1 MGMRKQ
7 MAVRRKPK
15 LRFFVILGIVVI
27 GAIVAVILVIQSRQ
41 TTSVEWASTEFTANF
56 DVLVVRD
63 EVVYEAKNYGKT
75 EFIAVE
81 GERVQVGDPIVE
93 VYEWGYNDTTYS
105 ELLDLQKTILDYEA
119 DVIRAGIIDEQLN
132 DINLRIADKAKVIQ
146 EAVSGDDQ
154 DLLLLERQMKE
165 LLDERS
171 TYLRNVM
178 PDDQLTE
185 YLKQETAL
193 LELIAG
199 WRQSVVANE
208 PGLVSF
214 YFDGNEA
221 LMNKGNI
228 GSFSRN
234 GLEEVIDGKIIETSS
249 DDQAFVPLYR
259 VVKED
264 EWYVILLSE
273 VDIPEMYIG
282 NGFSFIFDDYL
293 DEQQTGVVFEK
304 TILENNDGFVYTIL
318 IRGEIGALLG
328 ERRVSAKLYN
338 VQEGMRVLRSCIRST
353 DEILY
358 VETVEGQIVPV
369 YLIAD
374 DGEYVFIQTYAD
386 QASLQIGQ
394 LLKK

>member
-1 MGMRKQ
+1 

-15 LRFFVILGIVVI
+15 RRFFVILGIVVV

-41 TTSVEWASTEFTANF
+41 TAAVELASTEFEANF
-56 DVLVVRD
+56 DVLIVRD

-81 GERVQVGDPIVE
+81 GERVQVGDPIAD
-93 VYEWGYNDTTYS
+93 VYERGYNDNTYS

-132 DINLRIADKAKVIQ
+132 DINDRIAIKANEIKA
-146 EAVSGDDQ
+146 AVAGEDT
-154 DLLLLERQMKE
+154 DLLPLERQMKE

-171 TYLRNVM
+171 AYLRNVM

-185 YLKQETAL
+185 YLKQEKAL

-199 WRQSVVANE
+199 WRQTVTANE
-208 PGLVSF
+208 AGLVSF

-228 GSFSRN
+228 GSFTKSA
-234 GLEEVIDGKIIETSS
+234 LEEVINGKIIETSS

-273 VDIPEMYIG
+273 KDIPEMFVG
-282 NGFSFIFDDYL
+282 SGFSIIFDDYL
-293 DEQQTGVVFEK
+293 DENQTGVVFEK
-304 TILENNDGFVYTIL
+304 TTLENNDGFVYTIL
-318 IRGEIGALLG
+318 IRGKIDALLG
-328 ERRVSAKLYN
+328 ERRASAKVYN
-338 VQEGMRVLRSCIRST
+338 VQEGMRVPRSCIRST
-353 DEILY
+353 DEIFV
-358 VETVEGQIVPV
+358 VETVDGQIVPV

-374 DGEYVFIQTYAD
+374 DGDYVFIQTYAD

>member
-1 MGMRKQ
+1 

-27 GAIVAVILVIQSRQ
+27 GAAVAVILVIQSKQ
-41 TTSVEWASTEFTANF
+41 TVAVEEAIAKFTANF
-56 DVLVVRD
+56 DVLVIRD

-81 GERVQVGDPIVE
+81 GERVEIGDPIVE

-119 DVIRAGIIDEQLN
+119 DVIRAGIIDEQLI
-132 DINLRIADKAKVIQ
+132 DINLRISNKALEIQ
-146 EAVSGDDQ
+146 QAVSGEAK
-154 DLLLLERQMKE
+154 DLLALERQMKE

-178 PDDQLTE
+178 PDNQLTE
-185 YLKQETAL
+185 YLKQEGAL

-199 WRQSVVANE
+199 WRQTVRANE
-208 PGLVSF
+208 PGIISF

-221 LMNKGNI
+221 LMNKDNI
-228 GSFSRN
+228 GGFSRLA
-234 GLEEVIDGKIIETSS
+234 LEEVIDGKTIKTSS

-273 VDIPEMYIG
+273 VDIPEMHIG
-282 NGFSFIFDDYL
+282 NGFSIIFDDYL
-293 DEQQTGVVFEK
+293 DEMHTGVVFDK

-318 IRGEIGALLG
+318 IRGNIGSLLG
-328 ERRVSAKLYN
+328 ERRVSAKLHSE
-338 VQEGMRVLRSCIRST
+338 QTGMRIPRSYIKST
-353 DEILY
+353 EEVLY
-358 VETVEGQIVPV
+358 VETVDGQIVPV
-369 YLIAD
+369 YLIAE
-374 DGEYVFIQTYAD
+374 DGDNVFIQTYKD
-386 QASLQIGQ
+386 EASLELGQ
-394 LLKK
+394 LLRK

>member
-1 MGMRKQ
+1 

-15 LRFFVILGIVVI
+15 LRFFVILGILVI
-27 GAIVAVILVIQSRQ
+27 GAIVAVILVMQSGQ
-41 TTSVEWASTEFTANF
+41 TAAVEWASTEFTANF

-81 GERVQVGDPIVE
+81 GERVEVGDPIVE

-132 DINLRIADKAKVIQ
+132 DINGRIADKAKEIQ
-146 EAVSGDDQ
+146 VAVSGDNL
-154 DLLLLERQMKE
+154 DLLMLERQMKE

-199 WRQSVVANE
+199 WRQSVNANE
-208 PGLVSF
+208 PGLISF

-228 GSFSRN
+228 GSFSRSA
-234 GLEEVIDGKIIETSS
+234 LEEVIDGKIIETSS

-273 VDIPEMYIG
+273 VDIPEMFIG
-282 NGFSFIFDDYL
+282 NGFSIIFDDYL

-358 VETVEGQIVPV
+358 VETVDGQIVPV

-386 QASLQIGQ
+386 QPSLQIGQ

>member
-1 MGMRKQ
+1 MRQ

-15 LRFFVILGIVVI
+15 LRFFIILGIALI
-27 GAIVAVILVIQSRQ
+27 GAILAVILVIQSRQ
-41 TTSVEWASTEFTANF
+41 TAAVEWASTEFEANF
-56 DVLVVRD
+56 DVLIVRD

-81 GERVQVGDPIVE
+81 GERVEVADPIVE
-93 VYEWGYNDTTYS
+93 VYEWGYNDTTHS
-105 ELLDLQKTILDYEA
+105 ELLDLQKIILEYEA
-119 DVIRAGIIDEQLN
+119 DVIRAGIIDDQLI
-132 DINLRIADKAKVIQ
+132 DINVRIDAKALQIAQV
-146 EAVSGDDQ
+146 VSGDAK
-154 DLLLLERQMKE
+154 DLLPLEREMKE

-221 LMNKGNI
+221 LMSKENI
-228 GSFSRN
+228 GSFTRSA
-234 GLEEVIDGKIIETSS
+234 LEEVIDGKIIETSS

-264 EWYVILLSE
+264 EWYVILLSDA
-273 VDIPEMYIG
+273 DIPEMYIG
-282 NGFSFIFDDYL
+282 NGFSIIFDDYL
-293 DEQQTGVVFEK
+293 DEMQTGVVFEK

-318 IRGEIGALLG
+318 IRGNIGALLG

-338 VQEGMRVLRSCIRST
+338 VQEGMRVPRSCIRST
-353 DEILY
+353 GEISY
-358 VETVEGQIVPV
+358 VETTDGQIVPV

-374 DGEYVFIQTYAD
+374 DGEYVFIQTYQGEAE
-386 QASLQIGQ
+386 LQIGQ

>member
-1 MGMRKQ
+1 

>member
-1 MGMRKQ
+1 

-15 LRFFVILGIVVI
+15 LRFFIILGIAII
-27 GAIVAVILVIQSRQ
+27 GAILAVILVIQSRQ
-41 TTSVEWASTEFTANF
+41 TAAVEWASTEFEANF
-56 DVLVVRD
+56 DVLIVRD

-81 GERVQVGDPIVE
+81 GERVEVADPIVE
-93 VYEWGYNDTTYS
+93 VYEWGYNDTTHS
-105 ELLDLQKTILDYEA
+105 ELLDLQKIILEYEA
-119 DVIRAGIIDEQLN
+119 DVIRAGIIDDQLI
-132 DINLRIADKAKVIQ
+132 DINVRIDAKALQIAQV
-146 EAVSGDDQ
+146 VSGDAK
-154 DLLLLERQMKE
+154 DLLPLEREMKQ

-171 TYLRNVM
+171 AYLRNVM

-221 LMNKGNI
+221 LMSKENI
-228 GSFSRN
+228 GSFTR
-234 GLEEVIDGKIIETSS
+234 GALEEVIGGKIIETSS

-264 EWYVILLSE
+264 EWYVILLSD

-282 NGFSFIFDDYL
+282 NGFSIIFDDYL
-293 DEQQTGVVFEK
+293 DEMQTGVVFEK

-318 IRGEIGALLG
+318 IRGNIGALLG

-338 VQEGMRVLRSCIRST
+338 VQEGMRVPRSCIRRA
-353 DEILY
+353 DEISY
-358 VETVEGQIVPV
+358 VETTDGQIVPV

-374 DGEYVFIQTYAD
+374 DGEYVFVQTYQGEAE
-386 QASLQIGQ
+386 LQIGQ

>member
-1 MGMRKQ
+1 M
-7 MAVRRKPK
+7 RRKPK

-41 TTSVEWASTEFTANF
+41 TTSVEWGSTEFTANF

-199 WRQSVVANE
+199 WRQSVVAGE
-208 PGLVSF
+208 PGLISF

-228 GSFSRN
+228 GSFSRSA
-234 GLEEVIDGKIIETSS
+234 LEEVIDGKIIETSS

-273 VDIPEMYIG
+273 VDIPEMFIG
-282 NGFSFIFDDYL
+282 NGFSIIFDDYL

-338 VQEGMRVLRSCIRST
+338 VLEGMRVSRSCIRST

-358 VETVEGQIVPV
+358 VETVDGQIVPV